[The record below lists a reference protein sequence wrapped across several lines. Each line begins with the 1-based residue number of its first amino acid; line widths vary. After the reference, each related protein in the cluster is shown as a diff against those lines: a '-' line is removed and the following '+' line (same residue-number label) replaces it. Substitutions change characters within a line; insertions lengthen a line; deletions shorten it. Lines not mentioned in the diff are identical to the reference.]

1 MQKTSGGI
9 RVAFIP
15 NTEGT
20 KVAEKNN
27 LNRLIWAATQTLSS
41 EEATIVV
48 LKWLDQKPS
57 DRVIPAA
64 VQELLAETEL
74 HLKLLRVYS
83 QRVLKLKSSQ
93 ITVISNGKVHG
104 PLEDDELFTTE
115 DFSLIERLS
124 NHHHGDNIR
133 VVLKKYDE
141 DSTSFDKASKRGNS
155 DKIMKLIALLVP
167 RQQSKSRLSIPSELK
182 DDHTVVKLPPKQ
194 SNMPYFDV
202 FAVLDPGKLFV

>member
-15 NTEGT
+15 NTEGI
-20 KVAEKNN
+20 KVAQKNN

-41 EEATIVV
+41 EEATNTV
-48 LKWLDQKPS
+48 LKWLEQKPS
-57 DRVIPAA
+57 ERVIPAA
-64 VQELLAETEL
+64 VEDLLSETEL

-104 PLEDDELFTTE
+104 PLEDDETFTTE

-141 DSTSFDKASKRGNS
+141 DSASFDKASKRGNS

-182 DDHTVVKLPPKQ
+182 EDHTVIKLPPKQ
-194 SNMPYFDV
+194 SNMPYFDI
-202 FAVLDPGKLFV
+202 FAVLDPGMISI